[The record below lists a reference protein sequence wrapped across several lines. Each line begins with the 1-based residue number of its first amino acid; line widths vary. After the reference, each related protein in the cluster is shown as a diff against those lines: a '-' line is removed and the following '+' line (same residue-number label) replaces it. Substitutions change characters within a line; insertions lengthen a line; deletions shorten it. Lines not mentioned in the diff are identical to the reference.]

1 MSISLSQILCWYQ
14 DISENFSHYIFNH
27 NLPKEIH
34 NDHSDT
40 IENTLFYKGKILVH
54 YCQIHVRLD
63 ELQKWIIDDLNDMG
77 KFLT

>member
-1 MSISLSQILCWYQ
+1 MYISLSQILCWYQ
-14 DISENFSHYIFNH
+14 DISENYIFNH

-40 IENTLFYKGKILVH
+40 IENTLFYKGKILIH

-63 ELQKWIIDDLNDMG
+63 ELQKWIIDDLNDMD

>member
-1 MSISLSQILCWYQ
+1 MFISLSQILCRYQ

-34 NDHSDT
+34 NDHSDA
-40 IENTLFYKGKILVH
+40 IESTLFYKSKILIHYWRTHVH
-54 YCQIHVRLD
+54 LD
-63 ELQKWIIDDLNDMG
+63 ELQKWIIDDLSDMD